1 MSKYQIL
8 SPDGITIQNT
18 ASYKTKKEALKALEL
33 FKNQYRKQGFY
44 SSAKYGNI
52 HPSDIQ
58 DYCTFIIL

>member
-8 SPDGITIQNT
+8 SPDGITIETT
-18 ASYKTKKEALKALEL
+18 ASYKTKKQALKALES

-58 DYCTFIIL
+58 DFCTFIIL

>member
-8 SPDGITIQNT
+8 SPDGITIETT
-18 ASYKTKKEALKALEL
+18 ASYKSKKQALKALES
-33 FKNQYRKQGFY
+33 FKNKYRKQGFY